1 MKTVL
6 ITGATSGIG
15 LALVEQYS
23 SKNYHII
30 AAGRNQLKLKE
41 LTVKYKNVK
50 PLAFDITDNQQV
62 KSAISTLDKIDLVI
76 LNAGDCEY
84 IDDVANFDEAL
95 FERVIKVNLIS
106 VGYLVAALIDKIPV
120 GGRLTFVSSSVT
132 NLPFQR
138 AEAYGASK
146 AGVDYLAKSLAVDL
160 APLGIDV
167 SLVHPGFIKTPLT
180 DKNDFKMPFLLS
192 AEDAA
197 ERIVRGLDR
206 KKFLIQF
213 PMRFMFILKA
223 VSLLPMSLYIKLST
237 RNSK

>member
-23 SKNYHII
+23 LKNYHII
-30 AAGRNQLKLKE
+30 AAGRNQLKLNE
-41 LTVKYKNVK
+41 LKVKYKNVQ
-50 PLAFDITDNQQV
+50 PLAFDITDNEQV
-62 KSAISTLDKIDLVI
+62 KSAISTLENLDLVI
-76 LNAGDCEY
+76 LNAGNCEY
-84 IDDVANFDEAL
+84 IDDVSNFDGAL
-95 FERVIKVNLIS
+95 FERVIKVNLVS
-106 VGYLVAALIDKIPV
+106 VGYLVSAVVEKIAV

-146 AGVDYLAKSLAVDL
+146 AGLDYLAKSLAVDL
-160 APLGIDV
+160 APLGIEV

-197 ERIVRGLDR
+197 ERIVRGLDN

-213 PMRFMFILKA
+213 PMRFMLILKA
-223 VSLLPMSLYIKLST
+223 ASLLPMSLLIKLST
-237 RNSK
+237 RKS